1 MEEDTGEQ
9 QQPEEKDAAVGGAY
23 GFPDSQKDPSAG
35 GWYGCPSSEKD
46 APAGGV
52 YTGNEDASE
61 DGAYGCG
68 REQSQGD
75 DGGKAQMQV
84 VHNDI
89 DKEDACLASTASL
102 IRAH

>member
-1 MEEDTGEQ
+1 MYTG
-9 QQPEEKDAAVGGAY
+9 
-23 GFPDSQKDPSAG
+23 
-35 GWYGCPSSEKD
+35 SEKD

-52 YTGNEDASE
+52 YTGNEDASAE
-61 DGAYGCG
+61 GAYDCG

-89 DKEDACLASTASL
+89 DKEDA
-102 IRAH
+102 